1 MSYQIE
7 GAINRLTAATL
18 TVAEAIESDNVKMH
32 KTPREKTAD
41 RYERYMELVVNG
53 EFDHNDD

>member
-7 GAINRLTAATL
+7 AAINRLTAATL
-18 TVAEAIESDNVKMH
+18 TVAETIESDNVKTR

-53 EFDHNDD
+53 EFDYNDD